1 MSKYFIATFLVSTT
15 ILFLIFSLYT
25 NIQTERNDVSIVIED
40 SEVPPISLSVA
51 IIGDPHLPEGHK
63 NIEEFKKILFE
74 VKKANPDLIVFVGDY
89 IANPRSIKNM
99 VKHRKSIINSL
110 KVVDPVPRAVILGN
124 YESWSNP
131 DDWLTAFKELGVTV
145 LENDNSKLNTKKGIV
160 CIRGL
165 GDFYTKRYL
174 YIDYPIECNKLPKI
188 TITHDPAGAFENNV
202 SGFIIAGHT
211 HCGQISLPLF
221 GPIWVPTEA
230 PPSAHCGLY
239 KDDKKTLFVTSG
251 IGTSILPI
259 RFGTQSQWDMLNI
272 NYKQNNSQ
280 PTFPTPH

>member
-131 DDWLTAFKELGVTV
+131 DDWLTTFKELGVTV
-145 LENDNSKLNTKKGIV
+145 LENDNSNIKRNFFSNTK
-160 CIRGL
+160 
-165 GDFYTKRYL
+165 F
-174 YIDYPIECNKLPKI
+174 
-188 TITHDPAGAFENNV
+188 
-202 SGFIIAGHT
+202 
-211 HCGQISLPLF
+211 
-221 GPIWVPTEA
+221 
-230 PPSAHCGLY
+230 
-239 KDDKKTLFVTSG
+239 
-251 IGTSILPI
+251 
-259 RFGTQSQWDMLNI
+259 
-272 NYKQNNSQ
+272 NNSFKKSLDGEKQ
-280 PTFPTPH
+280 KFSINFVNDQLLLFSIFPFMSFDESLFIVAYEYNSEINEINNK